1 LYSWE
6 PTLTEEKREDLHGT
20 VMELGQER
28 EQGTTHE
35 LSEDQLRTVLATAD
49 FFTQDGYTDQV
60 KFDLVNARYKI
71 YDWIAMLLDG
81 RDDGNERLT
90 QVMTSAYIKAND
102 VWGFIQ
108 NLRRKDYQI
117 EEPELDPIDQGKST
131 GKTKRELIEDKARGD
146 PEIDGEKWFSE
157 VYGAK
162 LPIEAV
168 KGLCPRCGEPIMD
181 DVKMAKIE
189 DWNTIDQDLAV
200 EKTNYCGYCGFES
213 DDDELIT

>member
-6 PTLTEEKREDLHGT
+6 PTLTEEKRKDLHET
-20 VMELGQER
+20 VMKLGQER
-28 EQGTTHE
+28 ETGTTHE

-90 QVMTSAYIKAND
+90 QVMASAYIRATD
-102 VWGFIQ
+102 VEGFIQ

-117 EEPELDPIDQGKST
+117 EKPKLEPISQGEKT
-131 GKTKRELIEDKARGD
+131 GKTKRELIEENARGN
-146 PEIDGEKWFSE
+146 PKIDGEKWFSE
-157 VYGAK
+157 VYGAM

-168 KGLCPRCGEPIMD
+168 KGLCPRCKEPIMD
-181 DVKMAKIE
+181 DAKMAEIE
-189 DWNTIDQDLAV
+189 DWNTIDQDLAT

-213 DDDELIT
+213 NDNELIT